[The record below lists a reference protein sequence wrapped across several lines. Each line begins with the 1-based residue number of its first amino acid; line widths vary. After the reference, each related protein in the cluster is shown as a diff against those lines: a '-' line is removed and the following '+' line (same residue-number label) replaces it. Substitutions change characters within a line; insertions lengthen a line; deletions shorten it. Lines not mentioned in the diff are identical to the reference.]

1 MGSTVEAKC
10 KCGYRATSDVGGGK
24 SNYLTFGSMPALCE
38 HCQTLVTVNKYAKP
52 PQCPKCKSPQVVP
65 YDDPALNA
73 KSDTTITES
82 GRVWE
87 AMAGSAYLLTC
98 GTYLCPACKQ
108 YTLRFIETCLWD

>member
-1 MGSTVEAKC
+1 MGSTVEASC

-24 SNYLTFGSMPALCE
+24 SNYLTVDLMPALCE
-38 HCQTLVTVNKYAKP
+38 HCQTLVTVNKCAKP
-52 PQCPKCKSPQVVP
+52 PLCPKCKSPQVLP

-73 KSDTTITES
+73 KPDASIPVS
-82 GRVWE
+82 RRVWE
-87 AMAGSAYLLTC
+87 AMGSAFQLTC